1 MFLIWICIGVPLSD
15 KHPDN
20 LLEYFIKASQSKVTV
35 TTPHYADRLNPVAK
49 AVGSEL
55 VVIDFEKLAAESI
68 EKGKI
73 LMNPS
78 LYNAKDAL
86 ILFTSGT
93 TGLPKGTSALD
104 VYYLLTQ

>member
-1 MFLIWICIGVPLSD
+1 MHWVFYLIGVPLSD

-20 LLEYFIKASQSKVTV
+20 LLEYFIKASQSKVTI
-35 TTPHYADRLNPVAK
+35 TTPKYADRLGPVAK

-55 VVIDFEKLAAESI
+55 VVIDFEKLIGESI
-68 EKGKI
+68 EKGKT

-78 LYNAKDAL
+78 LYNSKDAL

-93 TGLPKGTSALD
+93 TGLPKG
-104 VYYLLTQ
+104 